1 MEGNIQLNPVSDDVD
16 LLLIDLDLDVGG
28 ERADQGDGQF
38 SRNVLRKQRNWERQV
53 AAKKSRRKEE
63 KERRKL
69 NRLTEKGDSVDSP
82 QLSKRVIKAIVN
94 ERLAEAQSTGPKLCV
109 DLSMTDFMSDKEVS
123 RLAGQ
128 IRRLY
133 GSNKKARR
141 PFHVFLT
148 DLTEDSR
155 IYRECIRM
163 NEGFLNYKLDIRDE
177 TCLDLFPTETIVYL
191 TPDAEEALQTLDPNK
206 VYVLGGLVD
215 ESVQK
220 TLSLSRARALSVQTA
235 RLPIDEFM
243 TKKSN
248 DKNFHSKILAINQVF
263 DILLTFGETGSWTKA
278 LQAWFPLGKGYVVT
292 SGCIDEE
299 TSSFHLNNS

>member
-1 MEGNIQLNPVSDDVD
+1 MEGNIQLNHVSDDVD
-16 LLLIDLDLDVGG
+16 LLLIDLDLDVVG

-163 NEGFLNYKLDIRDE
+163 NEGFLNYKLDIREE
-177 TCLDLFPTETIVYL
+177 TCSDLFPTKTIVYL

-263 DILLTFGETGSWTKA
+263 DILLTFGETGSWTEA
-278 LQAWFPLGKGYVVT
+278 LQAWFPPGKGYVVT
-292 SGCIDEE
+292 SGCIDED
-299 TSSFHLNNS
+299 TSSFHLSNS

>member
-1 MEGNIQLNPVSDDVD
+1 MEGNIQSNQASDDMD
-16 LLLIDLDLDVGG
+16 LLHIDLGLDVIG
-28 ERADQGDGQF
+28 ERADLGDGPF

-69 NRLTEKGDSVDSP
+69 NRVTEKGDSVDSP

-133 GSNKKARR
+133 GSNKKASR
-141 PFHVFLT
+141 PFHLFLT
-148 DLTEDSR
+148 DLKEDSR

-163 NEGFLNYKLDIRDE
+163 NEGFLNYKLDIREE
-177 TCLDLFPTETIVYL
+177 TCLDLFPAETVVYL
-191 TPDAEEALQTLDPNK
+191 TPDAKEALQALDPNK

-243 TKKSN
+243 SKKSN

-263 DILLTFGETGSWTKA
+263 DILLTFGETSRWTEA
-278 LQAWFPLGKGYVVT
+278 LQAWFPPGKGYVVT
-292 SGCIDEE
+292 PECIEEE
-299 TSSFHLNNS
+299 TSRLHLNSR

>member
-69 NRLTEKGDSVDSP
+69 NRLTEK
-82 QLSKRVIKAIVN
+82 
-94 ERLAEAQSTGPKLCV
+94 
-109 DLSMTDFMSDKEVS
+109 VS